1 MTDTFKVYI
10 VDQNDQKLAVAE
22 SGVTYQAIAGS
33 ISGVKCSATRTEV
46 NSVTD
51 LTISFTLPHRLSA
64 QTSKLTL
71 SFPENLLMT
80 NVLVVPVAP
89 TEYFSSST
97 FTFTK
102 QSGKN
107 TFELS
112 KLFSQ
117 AFPGGLAV

>member
-1 MTDTFKVYI
+1 M
-10 VDQNDQKLAVAE
+10 
-22 SGVTYQAIAGS
+22 G
-33 ISGVKCSATRTEV
+33 
-46 NSVTD
+46 
-51 LTISFTLPHRLSA
+51 
-64 QTSKLTL
+64 
-71 SFPENLLMT
+71 

-117 AFPGGLAV
+117 AFSGGVAV